1 MAEKKEEKKEIIE
14 NTKESV
20 EDKNEEIGEAGEGAD
35 IDSLQMYLREMGS
48 INRLTREEEVQKSR
62 DIDDAQGK
70 MLDAIMYWPR
80 TIEMIL
86 DKYDKEIEKENQ
98 DNVSICMGV
107 IVDNTQDAFD
117 EKTMQA
123 GDLSPEEVERRCE
136 EIQDKLFGYINLLR
150 EELDTNKSIKDNK
163 KNYKRNE
170 LILAM
175 TKELQLDK
183 ALLESIVNK
192 IKEDARQLIVLN
204 KKCVTT
210 IEDMVKSDRK
220 EIAKEFMV
228 SYNDRSF
235 IFKYLPEE
243 MIDPV
248 KAHINR
254 KNIPDPDIKRYVE
267 IVRMFKEAQNSIF
280 AIEDRN
286 NLKMPSIKNIVRT
299 LTRAKAR
306 SDRAKKDMVDA
317 NLRLAVSIAK
327 KYTNANNLQMIDII
341 QEGNLGLM
349 KAVDKY
355 EYKRGFKF
363 STYATWW
370 IRQSISRAI
379 ADQSRTIRV
388 PVHMVENLQKIER
401 CKKKLRQE
409 LERNPTPDELAEAS
423 KLPLEKVKKALR
435 VTKDPIS
442 METPVG
448 GEEDESSISD
458 FIEDT
463 NGSRPLEEVTSNVL
477 KSALEDALVKL
488 SPREQDILRMRF
500 GFGVKGEYTL
510 EDVGKKFSVT
520 RERIRQIEAKALK
533 NIRDSENGDI
543 LKHFMFD

>member
-1 MAEKKEEKKEIIE
+1 MAENKDNKDDYVE
-14 NTKESV
+14 NMDDSV
-20 EDKNEEIGEAGEGAD
+20 EDRNDEIGEAGEGAD

-48 INRLTREEEVQKSR
+48 ISRLTREEEIQKAR
-62 DIDDAQGK
+62 EIDDAQTK

-80 TIEMIL
+80 TIEMIVQ
-86 DKYDKEIEKENQ
+86 KYDEEIEKENQ
-98 DNVSICMGV
+98 ENICMGV

-123 GDLSPEEVERRCE
+123 GDLSQEEIERRCE
-136 EIQDKLFGYINLLR
+136 EIQEKLIGYINLLR
-150 EELDTNKSIKDNK
+150 QELDTNKSLKDNK

-170 LILAM
+170 SILVM
-175 TKELQLDK
+175 TKDLQLDK
-183 ALLESIVNK
+183 ALLDKIVTC
-192 IKEDARQLIVLN
+192 IKEESRQLITLN
-204 KKCVTT
+204 KVCVSTVER
-210 IEDMVKSDRK
+210 IVKGDRK

-228 SYNDRSF
+228 NYNDRSF
-235 IFKYLPEE
+235 VFKYLPEE
-243 MIDPV
+243 MIEPV
-248 KAHINR
+248 KAHLNR
-254 KNIPDPDIKRYVE
+254 KNIPDESIKKYVD
-267 IVRMFKEAQNSIF
+267 IVRTFKDAQNEIF

-286 NLKMPSIKNIVRT
+286 NLRMPSIKNIVRT

-327 KYTNANNLQMIDII
+327 KYPNANNLQMIDVI

-401 CKKKLRQE
+401 CKKKLRQD
-409 LERNPTPDELAEAS
+409 LERNPTPEELAEAS

-435 VTKDPIS
+435 VIKDPIS

-477 KSALEDALVKL
+477 KNALEDALVKL

-510 EDVGKKFSVT
+510 EDVGKKFNVT

-533 NIRDSENGDI
+533 NIRDSENGEI

>member
-1 MAEKKEEKKEIIE
+1 MAEKKDENKENIE
-14 NTKESV
+14 NAKESV

-35 IDSLQMYLREMGS
+35 IDSLNMYLREMGS
-48 INRLTREEEVQKSR
+48 INRLTREEEIQKAR
-62 DIDDAQGK
+62 EIDDAQSK

-86 DKYDKEIEKENQ
+86 ERYDREIEKENQ

-123 GDLSPEEVERRCE
+123 GDLSMEEIERRCE
-136 EIQDKLFGYINLLR
+136 EIQEKLLGYINLLR
-150 EELDTNKSIKDNK
+150 EELDNNKSIKDNK

-170 LILAM
+170 HILAM

-183 ALLESIVNK
+183 GLLDTIVTK
-192 IKEDARQLIVLN
+192 IKEDSRQLILLN
-204 KKCVTT
+204 KKCVST
-210 IEDMVKSDRK
+210 IEDMVKGDRK

-235 IFKYLPEE
+235 IYKYLPED

-248 KAHINR
+248 KSHISR
-254 KNIPDPDIKRYVE
+254 KNIPDPEIKRYVE
-267 IVRMFKEAQNSIF
+267 IVRTFKDAQNSIF

-327 KYTNANNLQMIDII
+327 KYPNANNLQMIDVI

-409 LERNPTPDELAEAS
+409 LERNPTPNELAEAS
-423 KLPLEKVKKALR
+423 KLPIEKVKKALK
-435 VTKDPIS
+435 VIKDPIS

-463 NGSRPLEEVTSNVL
+463 NGSRPLEEVTSTVL
-477 KSALEDALVKL
+477 KNALEDALVKL
-488 SPREQDILRMRF
+488 SSREQDILRMRF

-510 EDVGKKFSVT
+510 EDVGKKFGVT

-533 NIRDSENGDI
+533 NIRDSENGDV
-543 LKHFMFD
+543 LKFFMFD

>member
-86 DKYDKEIEKENQ
+86 EKYDKEIEKENQ

-183 ALLESIVNK
+183 ALLETIVNR

-254 KNIPDPDIKRYVE
+254 KNIPDADIKRYVE
-267 IVRMFKEAQNSIF
+267 IVRMFKDAQNSIF

>member
-1 MAEKKEEKKEIIE
+1 MADNKNIKNENIE
-14 NTKESV
+14 DMEESV

-48 INRLTREEEVQKSR
+48 INRLSREEEVQKAR
-62 DIDDAQGK
+62 EIDEAQNK
-70 MLDAIMYWPR
+70 MLEAIMFWPK
-80 TIEMIL
+80 TIELIL
-86 DKYDKEIEKENQ
+86 EKYDKEIEKENK
-98 DNVSICMGV
+98 DNVSICMGI

-117 EKTMQA
+117 EKTMKA
-123 GDLSPEEVERRCE
+123 GELSQEEINRRCE
-136 EIQDKLFGYINLLR
+136 EIQEKLFGYINLLR
-150 EELDTNKSIKDNK
+150 EEMDTNKSIKDNK
-163 KNYKRNE
+163 KNYKCNE
-170 LILAM
+170 SVLLM

-183 ALLESIVNK
+183 VLLDSIVTK
-192 IKEDARQLIVLN
+192 IRDESRKLILLN
-204 KKCVTT
+204 KKCLTT
-210 IEDMVKSDRK
+210 IEEVINGGRK

-228 SYNDRSF
+228 NYTDRSF
-235 IFKYLPEE
+235 IYKYLPEHLVE
-243 MIDPV
+243 PV
-248 KAHINR
+248 KSHFNR
-254 KNIPDPDIKRYVE
+254 KNIPDEEIKHYVE
-267 IVRMFKEAQNSIF
+267 LVREFKDAQNSIF
-280 AIEDRN
+280 AIEDEN

-327 KYTNANNLQMIDII
+327 KYPNANNLQMIDVI

-355 EYKRGFKF
+355 EYKRGFMF

-370 IRQSISRAI
+370 IRQSITRAI

-388 PVHMVENLQKIER
+388 PVHMVENLQKLER

-409 LERNPTPDELAEAS
+409 LERNPTPEELAEAS
-423 KLPLEKVKKALR
+423 KLPIEKVKKALR
-435 VTKDPIS
+435 VIKDPIS

-477 KSALEDALVKL
+477 KRALEDALVQL
-488 SPREQDILRMRF
+488 LPREQDILRMRF

-510 EDVGKKFSVT
+510 EDVGKKFGVT

-533 NIRDSENGDI
+533 NIRNSENGDI